1 MIMKKILLA
10 MSLILSTSLSFA
22 EDKIIHITSLDW
34 PPYASESLDQQGA
47 SVAVAKAAFE
57 AMGYE
62 LKVDFYPW
70 SRAIAL
76 AKDSSSRYSG
86 YFPEYFSDDTAKDF
100 IYSDAMG
107 SGPLGFAERKDKSI
121 SWSTLADLKPYRI
134 GIVQDYINTTEF
146 DAMIADKSL
155 KSSMTTSDDKN
166 LQKLMG
172 GRVDLAVV
180 DKNVMNYLFKTNPN
194 LAKKTGEAQFNS
206 TLLED
211 KKLFICFKK
220 GPQGEKIAK
229 IYNEGLKKIDIT
241 AIMNKLL

>member
-1 MIMKKILLA
+1 
-10 MSLILSTSLSFA
+10 
-22 EDKIIHITSLDW
+22 
-34 PPYASESLDQQGA
+34 
-47 SVAVAKAAFE
+47 
-57 AMGYE
+57 MGYE

-76 AKDSSSRYSG
+76 AKDSSSKYSG

-107 SGPLGFAERKDKSI
+107 SGPLGFAERKEKSI
-121 SWSTLADLKPYRI
+121 NWSTLADLKPYRI

-180 DKNVMNYLFKTNPN
+180 DKNVMNYLFKTNQN
-194 LAKKTGEAQFNS
+194 LAKKASEAQFNS

-220 GPQGEKIAK
+220 GPEGERIAK

-241 AIMNKLL
+241 TIMNKLL

>member
-1 MIMKKILLA
+1 MKKILLA
-10 MSLILSTSLSFA
+10 MALILSTSLSFA
-22 EDKIIHITSLDW
+22 DDKIIHITSLDW

-57 AMGYE
+57 VMGYE

-76 AKDSSSRYSG
+76 AKDSSSQYSG

-146 DAMIADKSL
+146 DAMIAEKSL

-194 LAKKTGEAQFNS
+194 LAEKASKAQFNS

-220 GPQGEKIAK
+220 GPEGEKIAK

-241 AIMNKLL
+241 TIMNKLL